1 MKSYDSQGEAN
12 SIVKQ
17 ELHFCMQT
25 DNDISL
31 YLGLQAGAPEI
42 AQLPQWH

>member
-17 ELHFCMQT
+17 EPHFYMQT

-42 AQLPQWH
+42 AQLLWWR